1 MTEIISSLIYIVLLI
16 SVSVLLFF
24 IVTSV
29 WGTGEPGIIFLL
41 SIISAQLLLSNFAE
55 MRQSKS

>member
-24 IVTSV
+24 IVTSI
-29 WGTGEPGIIFLL
+29 WSTGEPGIIFFL
-41 SIISAQLLLSNFAE
+41 SIISSQLLLSNFE
-55 MRQSKS
+55 KMRPPS